1 MSHGNMIKEFMES
14 RKCDRIEG
22 LFAPPLIAYGQP
34 EISFLMKLP
43 SIQRLIF
50 SPALIASA
58 GTCALFTHAEDLTIH
73 HPNIEAVTLFAESPD
88 IVTPTGI
95 AVAPDGRIFVQEN
108 HTHHRPE
115 EYEGPETDRI
125 YTFED
130 TDGDGVHD
138 KRSIFYE
145 GFETSTDLL
154 FATDGSLYATTR
166 WDVFRFPDAANLE
179 VAAGDPE
186 IIVHC
191 DTECDYPH
199 DGVGGLAINPH
210 DPTWLYFGFG
220 ENLGFDYTF
229 IGTDDTRLS
238 GGGEGGSTYRCRL
251 DGSEL
256 EKLSTG
262 HWNPFGMSFDL
273 AGNLFATDNDPGG
286 SPPNRLLHIV
296 KGADFGFEFRYGR
309 SGRHPLQT
317 WTGEFPGTLGMVA
330 PIGEGACGV
339 IPFGSG
345 ELLVA
350 SWADNRVYR
359 HALEPDGRS
368 FSASRNLFL
377 GGSNQFRPV
386 HFSYNADGTE
396 LYITDWVL
404 RNYPVHGEG
413 RVWKVKFK
421 TPVDFSLTEPNNFS
435 AMSLDEAASSLGD
448 ADPYVRTEAI
458 RMVAQNPDH
467 DWRSMES
474 PIARSH
480 YAVAMKR
487 SGKASARAQIPDLLR
502 DFDEAVCFVAV
513 KWIADENLTEYK
525 AQLHEQID
533 RDGLSQPLLFAILAA
548 EQTLEGEKPS
558 DSPNPDQLR
567 SLFNDRSRDPA
578 LRALALSLMP
588 ADDLPIERLT
598 QMALKNPPV
607 IRLEAV
613 RNLQS
618 ATSPDRIPT
627 LVALASDREQPS
639 QLRAESVLGLASA
652 ADTHAGLLTQLS
664 TDADPAVAAEA
675 RRALAGAGLSSREL
689 KPKPA
694 NFDAVEWSALLDTL
708 PGEPDL
714 EAGRR
719 IYFHPRLAT
728 CATCHEMDGRGR
740 MVGPDLST
748 IHQQSGIDEKWLL
761 THILNPAESIAPQY
775 LPWQVLKTDGTSTMG
790 FVLRKGGTRETY
802 LGIDGKEFSVLKPD
816 IVSSTELDI
825 SLMPPG
831 LLMPLQPE
839 EIRDLLA
846 YLLNE

>member
-1 MSHGNMIKEFMES
+1 MIL
-14 RKCDRIEG
+14 R
-22 LFAPPLIAYGQP
+22 
-34 EISFLMKLP
+34 
-43 SIQRLIF
+43 SIPRRVF
-50 SPALIASA
+50 FPALIASSTWCSA
-58 GTCALFTHAEDLTIH
+58 ITHAEELTIH
-73 HPNIEAVTLFAESPD
+73 HPGIAEVTLFADNPD

-95 AVAPDGRIFVQEN
+95 AVAPDGRVFVQEN

-115 EYEGPETDRI
+115 DYEGPETDRI

-145 GFETSTDLL
+145 GLITSTDLL
-154 FATDGSLYATTR
+154 FAPDGNLYATTR

-186 IIVHC
+186 LIVHC

-220 ENLGFDYTF
+220 ENLGEDYTF
-229 IGTDDTRLS
+229 IGSDDIRLS

-251 DGSEL
+251 DGSKL

-262 HWNPFGMSFDL
+262 HWNPFGMGFDL

-286 SPPNRLLHIV
+286 RPPNRLLHVV

-317 WTGEFPGTLGMVA
+317 WTGEFPGTLGMVT

-339 IPFGSG
+339 IPFGPG

-359 HALEPDGRS
+359 HELEPDGRS

-413 RVWKVKFK
+413 RVWKVKFNK
-421 TPVDFSLTEPNNFS
+421 PVDFTLTKPDDPSPMNPE
-435 AMSLDEAASSLGD
+435 EAVSSLGNP
-448 ADPYVRTEAI
+448 DPYVRTEAV
-458 RMVAQNPDH
+458 RFVAQNLDQ
-467 DWRSMES
+467 DWRTIEN
-474 PIARSH
+474 PVARSH

-487 SGKASARAQIPDLLR
+487 SGKESARAQLPHLLN
-502 DFDEAVCFVAV
+502 DPDEAVCFVAV
-513 KWIADENLTEYK
+513 KWIADEKLTEFK
-525 AQLHEQID
+525 VQLREQID
-533 RDGLSQPLLFAILAA
+533 RDELSQTLLFAILAA
-548 EQTLEGEKPS
+548 EQTLNGEKPS
-558 DSPNPDQLR
+558 DTPSTNQLR
-567 SLFNDRSRDPA
+567 SLFNDQTRDST

-588 ADDLPIERLT
+588 PDSLPINRLT
-598 QMALKNPPV
+598 QMALENPPA
-607 IRLEAV
+607 IRLEAI
-613 RNLQS
+613 RNLQA
-618 ATSPDRIPT
+618 ATSPERIPV
-627 LVALASDREQPS
+627 LAELASDREQPS
-639 QLRAESVLGLASA
+639 PLRAEAVLGLASV
-652 ADTHAGLLTQLS
+652 ADTQVELLNQLS
-664 TDADPAVAAEA
+664 SDADPAVATEA
-675 RRALAGAGLSSREL
+675 QRALAGAGLHTREL
-689 KPKPA
+689 KEKPA
-694 NFDAVEWSALLDTL
+694 TFDAAEWTALLKAL

-740 MVGPDLST
+740 RVGPDLST
-748 IHQQSGIDEKWLL
+748 IHQQSGVNEEWLL
-761 THILNPAESIAPQY
+761 THILNPAETVAPQY

-802 LGIDGKEFSVLKPD
+802 LGIDGKEFSVQKPD

-846 YLLNE
+846 YLLAE